1 MKALFDANLSPALV
15 KTLGP
20 QFPNSAHVRD
30 VGLRGATDDDIW
42 NYAKAHEFTIV
53 SKDTD
58 FRERS
63 FVEGGLPKVIWL
75 DVGNADTHEIITLVQ
90 RERRRIV
97 EFEGQP
103 DASLLILSLGASA
116 V

>member
-15 KTLGP
+15 KALDL
-20 QFPNSAHVRD
+20 QFPNSAHVRN
-30 VGLRGATDDDIW
+30 VGLRTAADDEIW
-42 NYAKAHEFTIV
+42 NYAKVNGFTIV

-63 FVEGGLPKVIWL
+63 FVEGAPPKVIWL
-75 DVGNADTHEIITLVQ
+75 DVGNAGTDEIVSLVQ
-90 RERRRIV
+90 RERRRIL
-97 EFEGQP
+97 EFEGQL

>member
-1 MKALFDANLSPALV
+1 MKALFDANVSPALV
-15 KTLGP
+15 RALNL
-20 QFPNSAHVRD
+20 QFPNSSHVRD
-30 VGLRGATDDDIW
+30 IGLRTATDDEIW
-42 NYAKAHEFTIV
+42 NYSKANEFTIV

-63 FVEGGLPKVIWL
+63 FVRGAPPKVIWL
-75 DVGNADTHEIITLVQ
+75 DVGNAGTSDITALVQ
-90 RERRRIV
+90 RERHRIL

-103 DASLLILSLGASA
+103 DAALLILSLGASA

>member
-1 MKALFDANLSPALV
+1 VKALFDANVSPALV
-15 KTLGP
+15 RALNL

-30 VGLRGATDDDIW
+30 VDLRTATDDEIW
-42 NYAKAHEFTIV
+42 NYSKVNEFTII

-63 FVEGGLPKVIWL
+63 FVRGAPPKVIWL
-75 DVGNADTHEIITLVQ
+75 DVGNAGTSDIIALIQ
-90 RERRRIV
+90 RERRRIF

-103 DASLLILSLGASA
+103 DAALLILSLGASA

>member
-1 MKALFDANLSPALV
+1 MKALFDANVSPALV
-15 KTLGP
+15 RALNL

-30 VGLRGATDDDIW
+30 VGLGTATDDEIW
-42 NYAKAHEFTIV
+42 NYSKVNDFTIV

-63 FVEGGLPKVIWL
+63 FVRGAPPKVIWL
-75 DVGNADTHEIITLVQ
+75 DVGNAGTGDIIALVQ
-90 RERRRIV
+90 RERLRIL

-103 DASLLILSLGASA
+103 DAALLILSLGASA